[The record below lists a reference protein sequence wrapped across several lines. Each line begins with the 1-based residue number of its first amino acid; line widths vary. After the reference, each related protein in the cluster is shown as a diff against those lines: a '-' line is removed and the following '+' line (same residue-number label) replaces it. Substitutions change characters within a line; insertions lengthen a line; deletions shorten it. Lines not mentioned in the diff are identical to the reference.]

1 MGRGGARV
9 GAGRRPKP
17 IGAHLLEGTF
27 RPHRHAHR
35 TESTPAGDR
44 PDWHPSP
51 ADAALLGPRA
61 RLWLAAVVAL
71 YQFNDLEGLRL
82 LEALR
87 ALTRVELLEAG
98 GPSAALTRE
107 SKLFALL
114 WSGLQL
120 ER

>member
-1 MGRGGARV
+1 MFA
-9 GAGRRPKP
+9 
-17 IGAHLLEGTF
+17 GTF
-27 RPHRHAHR
+27 RKSRHAR
-35 TESTPAGDR
+35 AAAVAPAAA
-44 PDWHPSP
+44 PDWRPTP
-51 ADAALLGPRA
+51 TDVARLGPRA
-61 RLWLAAVVAL
+61 RLWLDAAVAL

-87 ALTRVELLEAG
+87 ALSRVEELEAKG
-98 GPSAALTRE
+98 ASAALTRE

>member
-1 MGRGGARV
+1 MGRGGARI

-17 IGAHLLEGTF
+17 VSAHLLEGTF

-35 TESTPAGDR
+35 AEPSAATLPE
-44 PDWHPSP
+44 WHPSP
-51 ADAALLGPRA
+51 ADAARLGPRA
-61 RLWLAAVVAL
+61 QLWLGAVIAL
-71 YQFNDLEGLRL
+71 YQLNELEGLKL

-87 ALTRVELLEAG
+87 ALTRVEHLEAG
-98 GPSAALTRE
+98 GPSAALVRE

>member
-1 MGRGGARV
+1 MSRGGARI

-17 IGAHLLEGTF
+17 VSAHLLEGTF
-27 RPHRHAHR
+27 RPSRHAHR
-35 TESTPAGDR
+35 TASPPATL
-44 PDWHPSP
+44 PDWYPSP
-51 ADAALLGPRA
+51 ADAARLGPRA
-61 RLWLAAVVAL
+61 QLWLAAVVAL
-71 YQFNDLEGLRL
+71 YQFNELEGLKL

-87 ALTRVELLEAG
+87 ALTRVEQLEAN